1 LRRDD
6 RLMPEG
12 PEIRRAADRLRR
24 AIEGDVARDV
34 RLTMPAIA
42 RFERRLRGRV
52 VESIAPR
59 GKALLTRFE
68 GGLTL
73 YSHNQLYGRWIV
85 SRGDAEPRTRRS
97 LRVLIAGSRATIRLY
112 SASDVAVLDEAG
124 LARHPYLARLG
135 PDLLDVA
142 TTPDRVAERLRHPRF
157 AGRSL
162 AALLLDQG
170 FVAGIGNYLRSEM
183 LFVAGLAP
191 GRRPR
196 DLDADERGRL
206 AEAIV
211 RIRHQRSRS
220 RGADEARGIRL
231 RGAALPRLRPR
242 GAAVPRLRR
251 AGRADRGRQPEALR
265 LPHVPALTVRQASRA
280 SALAPMS
287 RRKNAPSLSID
298 SISR

>member
-1 LRRDD
+1 
-6 RLMPEG
+6 MPEG

-211 RIRHQRSRS
+211 RIGRRAYRTGGVTNDPD
-220 RGADEARGIRL
+220 RAARMRLEGFGFEARRFH
-231 RGAALPRLRPR
+231 
-242 GAAVPRLRR
+242 VFDR
-251 AGRADRGRQPEALR
+251 AGLPCHDCGEPVERIEAG
-265 LPHVPALTVRQASRA
+265 
-280 SALAPMS
+280 S
-287 RRKNAPSLSID
+287 RRLYVC
-298 SISR
+298 RTCQR